1 MNKIAENIHPFIYK
15 EKIFSLWI
23 FFIGFSIFTP
33 NTAGRKMLKQLQQ
46 LSRKFKPKREM
57 NP

>member
-1 MNKIAENIHPFIYK
+1 MNKIVENIHRHIYK

-33 NTAGRKMLKQLQQ
+33 NTAGKKMLMQLQQ
-46 LSRKFKPKREM
+46 LSRKFKPKRET

>member
-1 MNKIAENIHPFIYK
+1 MK

-23 FFIGFSIFTP
+23 FFIDFSIFTP
-33 NTAGRKMLKQLQQ
+33 NAAGRKMLKQLQQ
-46 LSRKFKPKREM
+46 LSRKFKPKRET